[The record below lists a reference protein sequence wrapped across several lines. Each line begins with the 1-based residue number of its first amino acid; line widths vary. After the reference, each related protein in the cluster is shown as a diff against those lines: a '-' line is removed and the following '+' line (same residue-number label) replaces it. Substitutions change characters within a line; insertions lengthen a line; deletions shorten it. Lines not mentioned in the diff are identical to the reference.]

1 MQSEGKDR
9 VIEQLSLVRAV
20 ASPRGGSR
28 VMPKVQ
34 EAAEVDPVAL
44 VLVDVGLPHLDRPFE
59 YLVPTSMADLARP
72 GARVKVRFAG
82 QDVDGFVLAR
92 TATAEHQ
99 GTLAPLRKVVSP
111 EAVLTPEVL
120 ALSREIASRYAG
132 TLGDVVRL
140 AVPPRHAT
148 AEKNLPMEAP
158 TSPVAAPVGDAPAGD
173 GPVEAVR
180 ARHTAAGR
188 VVRAPEP
195 GAWLRYPAGTSFLRH
210 IASGDAAAASW
221 LALPGQRE
229 DADWPAAMAVAAATA
244 LAAGR
249 GALIVVPDHRDVDR
263 VDGALQS
270 LLGAGQHV
278 RLTAGQG
285 PQARYTAWLK
295 VLRGHVRCVVGTRAA
310 MFAPVHNLGLVAWW
324 DDGDDVLIEPRAPYP
339 AVREVLRTRARLE
352 GAALL
357 TGGFTRTTSVQQ
369 WVESGEVR
377 SVSADAATRRLAAP
391 RMVVAGEGTDVERD
405 GSSARA
411 HLPSAAWRAA
421 KGALEVGP
429 VLIQVPR
436 RGYVPSLSCQTC
448 REPARCARCHGPL
461 ALNAADAVP
470 ACRWC
475 GSVAA
480 AFECASCGGRSVRA
494 SVVGARRTA
503 EELGRAFPGVPV
515 HTSGAGDVL
524 ASISGKPSLVIAT
537 PGAEPVAE
545 NGYAATLLLDAWASM
560 DRPTLDASEEALRRW
575 LGAAA
580 LTRSGA
586 DGGVT
591 VLCGAPSHTT
601 LPLVEALVRWDPEWF
616 IARELTERVGL
627 SLPPTVRMA
636 QLVGPR
642 VAVQRAVELAGLP
655 DSVQQLG
662 PLPWAPLGS
671 PAAAGAG
678 AGAPG
683 AADAPKIQLLLRTA
697 LDDGPALTAALTHM
711 KALRS
716 ARKEREAVGV
726 RVDPT
731 DGFG

>member
-1 MQSEGKDR
+1 MAMQNDASEQRG
-9 VIEQLSLVRAV
+9 EQLSLVRAV
-20 ASPRGGSR
+20 ASPRGRSR
-28 VMPKVQ
+28 VLPAVQ
-34 EAAEVDPVAL
+34 KAAEVDPVAL

-59 YLVPTSMADLARP
+59 YLVPASLADLAVP

-82 QDVDGFVLAR
+82 QDVAGFVLAR
-92 TATAEHQ
+92 TATADHE

-120 ALSREIASRYAG
+120 ALSRVIAMRYAG

-148 AEKNLPMEAP
+148 AEKSLSMQAP
-158 TSPVAAPVGDAPAGD
+158 ISPAGSAPVHGGSENAAVSAVV
-173 GPVEAVR
+173 PVVN
-180 ARHTAAGR
+180 T
-188 VVRAPEP
+188 PEP
-195 GAWLRYPAGTSFLRH
+195 GPWVSYPAGSSFLRR
-210 IASGDAAAASW
+210 IASGDAPAASW
-221 LALPGQRE
+221 LALPGQQG
-229 DADWPAAMAVAAATA
+229 DADWPAAMAVAAGTA

-249 GALIVVPDHRDVDR
+249 GALIVFPDHRDVDR

-295 VLRGHVRCVVGTRAA
+295 VLRGHVRCVVGTRSA
-310 MFAPVHNLGLVAWW
+310 MFAPVHDLGLVAWW
-324 DDGDDVLIEPRAPYP
+324 DDGDDLLVEPRSPYP

-357 TGGFTRTTSVQQ
+357 TGGFTRTTSAQA

-377 SVSADAATRRLAAP
+377 SVTADMATRRLAAP
-391 RMVVAGEGTDVERD
+391 RVLVAGEGTDVERD
-405 GSSARA
+405 GASARA

-421 KGALEVGP
+421 KSALERGP

-436 RGYVPSLSCQTC
+436 RGYVPSMSCQAC
-448 REPARCARCHGPL
+448 REPARCTRCHGPL
-461 ALNAADAVP
+461 ALSSGDTMP
-470 ACRWC
+470 TCRWC
-475 GSVAA
+475 GAVAT
-480 AFECASCGGRSVRA
+480 AFECGSCGGRTLRS

-515 HTSGAGDVL
+515 HTSGAGAVL
-524 ASISGKPSLVIAT
+524 TSVSDKPSLVIAT

-580 LTRSGA
+580 LTRGA
-586 DGGVT
+586 SDGGVT
-591 VLCGAPSHTT
+591 VLCGAPMHTT

-616 IARELTERVGL
+616 VARELAERVVL
-627 SLPPTVRMA
+627 SLPPAVRMA
-636 QLVGPR
+636 QLVGSR
-642 VAVQRAVELAGLP
+642 VAVQRAVELSGLA
-655 DSVQQLG
+655 DSVERLG
-662 PLPWAPLGS
+662 PLPWVPVG
-671 PAAAGAG
+671 PVAAGAG
-678 AGAPG
+678 AGVSMATG
-683 AADAPKIQLLLRTA
+683 EDAPKIQLLLRAA

-711 KALRS
+711 KAVRS
-716 ARKEREAVGV
+716 AHKEPDAVSV

-731 DGFG
+731 GGFG

>member
-1 MQSEGKDR
+1 MQNEGKDR
-9 VIEQLSLVRAV
+9 VVEQLSLVRAV
-20 ASPRGGSR
+20 ASPRGRSYVPKP

-59 YLVPTSMADLARP
+59 YVVPTSMADLAVP

-92 TATAEHQ
+92 TATADHE

-148 AEKNLPMEAP
+148 AEKNLPMEVP
-158 TSPVAAPVGDAPAGD
+158 TSPVAAPAGDAPA
-173 GPVEAVR
+173 R
-180 ARHTAAGR
+180 NTAAGG

-195 GAWLRYPAGTSFLRH
+195 GAWLTYPAGTSFLRH
-210 IASGDAAAASW
+210 LASGDAPAASW
-221 LALPGQRE
+221 LALPGQRG

-310 MFAPVHNLGLVAWW
+310 MFAPVHDLGLVAWW

-339 AVREVLRTRARLE
+339 AVREVLRTRASLE

-377 SVSADAATRRLAAP
+377 SVSADAATRRMAAP
-391 RMVVAGEGTDVERD
+391 RIVVAGEGTDVERD
-405 GSSARA
+405 GASARA

-421 KGALEVGP
+421 KDALELGP

-461 ALNAADAVP
+461 ALNAGDAVP
-470 ACRWC
+470 TCRWC

-480 AFECASCGGRSVRA
+480 AFECASCGGRTVRA

-524 ASISGKPSLVIAT
+524 TSVSGKPSLVIAT

-580 LTRSGA
+580 LTRGGS
-586 DGGVT
+586 DGGVA
-591 VLCGAPSHTT
+591 VLCGAPTHTT

-616 IARELTERVGL
+616 IARELAERVEL

-642 VAVQRAVELAGLP
+642 VAVQRAVELAGLA
-655 DSVQQLG
+655 DSVQRLG
-662 PLPWAPLGS
+662 PLPWTPVGS
-671 PAAAGAG
+671 AAAGAG
-678 AGAPG
+678 AGATS
-683 AADAPKIQLLLRTA
+683 AAGEAAPKVQLLLRTV

-711 KALRS
+711 KAVRS
-716 ARKEREAVGV
+716 ARKERESVGV

>member
-1 MQSEGKDR
+1 MQNEVTER
-9 VIEQLSLVRAV
+9 VGEQLSLVRAV
-20 ASPRGGSR
+20 ASPRGRAR
-28 VMPKVQ
+28 VLPVVQ

-44 VLVDVGLPHLDRPFE
+44 VLVDVPLPHLDRPFE
-59 YLVPTSMADLARP
+59 YLVPTSMADLAVP

-82 QDVDGFVLAR
+82 QDVDGFILAR
-92 TATAEHQ
+92 AASADHE
-99 GTLAPLRKVVSP
+99 GKLAPLRKVVSP
-111 EAVLTPEVL
+111 EAVLTPAVL
-120 ALSREIASRYAG
+120 ALSREIATRYAG
-132 TLGDVVRL
+132 TLGDVIRL

-148 AEKNLPMEAP
+148 AEKNVPRQAP
-158 TSPVAAPVGDAPAGD
+158 AAAADAPAAAD
-173 GPVEAVR
+173 GAVN
-180 ARHTAAGR
+180 
-188 VVRAPEP
+188 APEP
-195 GAWLRYPAGTSFLRH
+195 GAWLRYLAGASFLRH
-210 IASGDAAAASW
+210 ISSGDAPAASW
-221 LALPGQRE
+221 LALPGQQG

-263 VDGALQS
+263 VDAALLS

-310 MFAPVHNLGLVAWW
+310 MFAPVHDLGLVAWW
-324 DDGDDVLIEPRAPYP
+324 DDGDDVLVEPHAPYP
-339 AVREVLRTRARLE
+339 HIREVMRARASLE

-357 TGGFTRTTSVQQ
+357 SGGFTRTTSVQQ
-369 WVESGEVR
+369 WVESGELR
-377 SVSADAATRRLAAP
+377 SVSADPATLRPAAP
-391 RMVVAGEGTDVERD
+391 RVVVAGEGTDVERD
-405 GSSARA
+405 GASAHG

-421 KGALEVGP
+421 KSALEHGP

-461 ALNAADAVP
+461 SLTAGDARP
-470 ACRWC
+470 TCRWC
-475 GSVAA
+475 GVVAA
-480 AFECASCGGRSVRA
+480 VFECVSCGGRTVR
-494 SVVGARRTA
+494 SNVVGARRTA

-524 ASISGKPSLVIAT
+524 SSVLAQPSLVIAT

-545 NGYAATLLLDAWASM
+545 NGYAATLLLDAWASL

-575 LGAAA
+575 MAAGA
-580 LTRSGA
+580 LTKSA
-586 DGGVT
+586 VDGGVV
-591 VLCGAPSHTT
+591 VLCGAPMHTT
-601 LPLVEALVRWDPEWF
+601 LPVVEALVRWDPVWF
-616 IARELTERVGL
+616 AARELAERAEL

-642 VAVQRAVELAGLP
+642 VAVQQSVELAGLGP
-655 DSVQQLG
+655 EVERLG
-662 PLPWAPLGS
+662 PLPWAPPSSSGGS
-671 PAAAGAG
+671 PGSTGSTPAK
-678 AGAPG
+678 
-683 AADAPKIQLLLRTA
+683 DATDDEPRIQLLLRTSLA
-697 LDDGPALTAALTHM
+697 DGPALAAALTHV

-716 ARKEREAVGV
+716 ARKDKVAVSI

-731 DGFG
+731 DGFS